1 MKDALVKR
9 LEDFLEGLKHRAAQT
24 EPAGK
29 GDVVLGIGG
38 PVDADSAPSPVDT
51 SDNDTADAMESSS
64 DVSCDYKSFDLN
76 LSQNSSSAISEFK
89 CVSGIMSMEARISD
103 EELALG
109 LAVDDDEDE
118 IGSDGESEDESFHS
132 CDS

>member
-1 MKDALVKR
+1 VKDALVKR

-29 GDVVLGIGG
+29 EDVVFAIGG
-38 PVDADSAPSPVDT
+38 PVDADSAPSPVDA

-76 LSQNSSSAISEFK
+76 LSQNSSSASEFK

-118 IGSDGESEDESFHS
+118 ISSDGESEDESFHS